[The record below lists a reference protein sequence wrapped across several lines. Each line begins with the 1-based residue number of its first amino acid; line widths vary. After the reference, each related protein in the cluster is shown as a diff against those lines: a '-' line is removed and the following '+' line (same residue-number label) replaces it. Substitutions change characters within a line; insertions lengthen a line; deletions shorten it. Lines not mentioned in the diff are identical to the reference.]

1 MNIRTLLL
9 AIGASSLFSC
19 YSTKTIALKGKY
31 PTPPII
37 TMSQKSFDEI
47 WSNTVDFFAQHGI
60 PIKLIDKASGIIVSE
75 KTKLDWSFEDKTGK
89 LIHPRAYVALNK
101 TTDDVTG
108 RAFVPEEVTGEWNIR
123 IKPTD
128 KGTLI
133 NVNLYDIY
141 ATYGRVYY
149 SEYTHGVIQPIKTDG
164 YTTGIFEKTL
174 EDAVK

>member
-1 MNIRTLLL
+1 MNIRNLS
-9 AIGASSLFSC
+9 AAAAFVFSSC
-19 YSTKTIALKGKY
+19 YTTKTIALKGKY

-37 TMSQKSFDEI
+37 TMSDKSFDQV
-47 WSNTVDFFAQHGI
+47 WGNTVDFFAQHGI

-75 KTKLDWSFEDKTGK
+75 KTKLDWSFEDKMGK
-89 LIHPRAYVALNK
+89 LVHPQAYVALNK
-101 TTDDVTG
+101 IIDDVSG
-108 RAFVPEEVTGEWNIR
+108 RAYTPEEVTGEWNIR

-141 ATYGRVYY
+141 ATYTRAYY
-149 SEYTHGVIQPIKTDG
+149 SSYTHGVIQPVKTDG
-164 YTTGIFEKTL
+164 YTTGVFERSL